1 MICVACEIPKFTLEI
16 VPLTDYV
23 EQMLLQALKSVGV
36 EVTDAVVLLDRDQGG
51 AARLSSQGI
60 KLHRWQIVFIY
71 LKNSNMIYLVICDWC
86 NKGHCMSYSVSGM
99 VHIKKTLLQIRKSSP
114 FSGGSGFPFSLSE
127 WSFTACLHYIT
138 INKMC

>member
-23 EQMLLQALKSVGV
+23 EQMLLLQALKSVGV

-99 VHIKKTLLQIRKSSP
+99 VHIKKPCCKSERVAHLVAAADFLSHYL
-114 FSGGSGFPFSLSE
+114 SGPLP
-127 WSFTACLHYIT
+127 HVYT
-138 INKMC
+138 I